1 VVLRGCI
8 SSVLNCDKLRSVM
21 ISKPYSFITALL
33 AVLFFGQLASA
44 ESRPNIVLVM
54 VDDMGWSSIGCY
66 GGMVETPTI
75 DRLAKNGVR
84 FNQFYN
90 GARCCPTR
98 ATLMTGLHPHQVG
111 IGHMTLPVK
120 SAVDPKPGEATSG
133 FALLEADRSDVPASY
148 QGWLNIDIPTL
159 PEMLK
164 ASGYATY
171 MTGKWHL
178 ASEQSETWP
187 LQRGFDRFYGHLAGT
202 SHFFAPAN
210 LHRGNQRIQAEGER
224 YYITDAISEQ
234 AIEYLKVHDKTKDA
248 EPFFLYLAYN
258 APHFPLQCMPEDY
271 EKYKGRYMEGWDA
284 LRAQRLAK
292 QKRMGIVP
300 ESTQLAPRPENIP
313 AWDRLRAEKQV
324 EMDGI
329 MATYAAM
336 IDRVDQNLGKLV
348 SHLEAS
354 GELDNTLILFL
365 SDNGGE
371 AESGAFGRFDYA
383 DLGKYGSGG
392 NKYGKGWAS
401 LSNTPFREY
410 KHYAHQGGVQSPL
423 IAHWPKGI
431 SSKLNNRILE
441 QPSYLPDLV
450 ETCLDI
456 GAASRPERKNGKSV
470 PKGEGVSL
478 VKTLKGNSSNVHEK
492 PFFIE
497 HEGNRIARDGNW
509 KLVSYYDKRWELYDL
524 DGDRSESNDLAKR
537 HPEIVKRL
545 NQAYVNWAKRS
556 GVVDWEVAKDFNVY
570 DAIKRKAGK

>member
-1 VVLRGCI
+1 
-8 SSVLNCDKLRSVM
+8 M
-21 ISKPYSFITALL
+21 ISKLYSFITALL
-33 AVLFFGQLASA
+33 AVLFFVPLASA

-210 LHRGNQRIQAEGER
+210 LHRGNQPIQAEGER
-224 YYITDAISEQ
+224 YYITDAISDQ
-234 AIEYLKVHDKTKDA
+234 AIEYLEIHDKTKDA

-284 LRAQRLAK
+284 LRVQRLAK

-313 AWDRLRAEKQV
+313 AWDSLRAEKQV

-371 AESGAFGRFDYA
+371 AESGAFGRFNYA

-545 NQAYVNWAKRS
+545 NQAYVNWARRS
-556 GVVDWEVAKDFNVY
+556 GVVDWEIAKDFNVY
-570 DAIKRKAGK
+570 DAIKRKAEK

>member
-1 VVLRGCI
+1 MKSRL
-8 SSVLNCDKLRSVM
+8 SKL
-21 ISKPYSFITALL
+21 LL
-33 AVLFFGQLASA
+33 ASLLVTLPLALTVSA
-44 ESRPNIVLVM
+44 ESRPNIVLIM
-54 VDDMGWSSIGCY
+54 VDDMGWSSIGSY
-66 GGMVETPTI
+66 GGMVETPTL
-75 DRLAKNGVR
+75 DRLSKDGIR

-90 GARCCPTR
+90 AARCCPTR

-120 SAVDPKPGEATSG
+120 STTDPKTGEPASY
-133 FALLEADRSDVPASY
+133 FALTEEDRSDVPASY
-148 QGWLNIDIPTL
+148 QGWLNVDIPTL

-164 ASGYATY
+164 SAGYATY

-178 ASEQSETWP
+178 ASGKSETWP

-202 SHFFAPAN
+202 SHFFVPAN
-210 LHRGNQRIQAEGER
+210 LHRGNQPIQKDGER
-224 YYITDAISEQ
+224 YYITDAISDQ
-234 AIEYLKVHDKTKDA
+234 AIEYLAEHDKAKDS

-258 APHFPLQCMPEDY
+258 APHFPLQCMPEDF
-271 EKYKGRYMEGWDA
+271 EKYKGRYMDGWDV
-284 LRAQRLAK
+284 LRPQRLDK

-300 ESTQLAPRPENIP
+300 ESTKLAPRPENIP
-313 AWDRLRAEKQV
+313 AWESLSHEKKI
-324 EMDGI
+324 EMDAI

-348 SHLEAS
+348 AHLEDS

-371 AESGAFGRFDYA
+371 AETGALGSFKYA

-423 IAHWPKGI
+423 IAHWPAGIDSNSKGKI
-431 SSKLNNRILE
+431 FG

-450 ETCLDI
+450 ETCLDL
-456 GAASRPERKNGKSV
+456 ADASRPKRKNGKPV
-470 PKGEGVSL
+470 PAGEGISL
-478 VKTLKGNSSNVHEK
+478 ASVFKKQSASLHSG

-509 KLVSYYDKRWELYDL
+509 KLVSYFDKPWELYDL
-524 DGDRSESNDLAKR
+524 DTDRSESTDLTKR

-545 NQAYVNWAKRS
+545 NQAYGVWAKRA
-556 GVVDWEVAKDFNVY
+556 GVVDWEVAKDYNVY
-570 DAIKRKAGK
+570 DAIKRKAAR

>member
-1 VVLRGCI
+1 
-8 SSVLNCDKLRSVM
+8 M
-21 ISKPYSFITALL
+21 ISKPHFFIASFL
-33 AVLFFGQLASA
+33 AILFSVQSAST

-120 SAVDPKPGEATSG
+120 SAVDPKPGDATSA
-133 FALLEADRSDVPASY
+133 FALLEADRSEVPASY
-148 QGWLNIDIPTL
+148 QGWLNTDIPTL

-164 ASGYATY
+164 SAGYATY

-202 SHFFAPAN
+202 SHFFVPAN

-224 YYITDAISEQ
+224 YYITDAISKQ
-234 AIEYLKVHDKTKDA
+234 AIEYLKVHDRTKD
-248 EPFFLYLAYN
+248 EVPFFLYLAYN

-271 EKYKGRYMEGWDA
+271 EKYKGRYLEGWDI
-284 LRAQRLAK
+284 LRVQRLAK

-300 ESTQLAPRPENIP
+300 ESTQLAPRTENIP
-313 AWDRLRAEKQV
+313 AWDSLRAEKQV
-324 EMDGI
+324 EMDAI

-371 AESGAFGRFDYA
+371 AESGAFGRFNYA
-383 DLGKYGSGG
+383 ELGKYGSGG

-431 SSKLNNRILE
+431 SSKLNSSILE

-456 GAASRPERKNGKSV
+456 GTASRPELKNGKSV

-478 VKTLKGNSSNVHEK
+478 VKTLKGSSDRIHEK
-492 PFFIE
+492 AFFIE

-509 KLVSYYDKRWELYDL
+509 KLVSYYDNSWELYDL
-524 DGDRSESNDLAKR
+524 DEDRSESNDLAER
-537 HPEIVKRL
+537 RPEIVKRMD
-545 NQAYVNWAKRS
+545 QAYSKWAKRS
-556 GVVDWEVAKDFNVY
+556 GVVDWNIAKDYNVY
-570 DAIKRKAGK
+570 DAIKRKASQ

>member
-1 VVLRGCI
+1 M
-8 SSVLNCDKLRSVM
+8 NT
-21 ISKPYSFITALL
+21 KPYYFVALL
-33 AVLFFGQLASA
+33 FAALIPAQVARA
-44 ESRPNIVLVM
+44 ETQPNIVLVM

-75 DRLAKNGVR
+75 DRLAQNGVR

-120 SAVDPKPGEATSG
+120 SVINPKAGEATSYY
-133 FALLEADRSDVPASY
+133 ALNENDRSEIPASY
-148 QGWLNIDIPTL
+148 QGWLDTGIPTL

-164 ASGYATY
+164 EAGYATY

-178 ASEQSETWP
+178 ASPKSETWP

-202 SHFFAPAN
+202 SDFFVPAN
-210 LHRGNQRIQAEGER
+210 LHRGNQPIQAKGER

-234 AIEYLKVHDKTKDA
+234 AIEYLEDHDKQKDE

-271 EKYKGRYMEGWDA
+271 EKYRGRYMEGWDA
-284 LRAQRLAK
+284 LRAKRLAK

-300 ESTQLAPRPENIP
+300 ESTTLAPRPKKVP
-313 AWDRLRAEKQV
+313 AWDSLSPEKQV
-324 EMDGI
+324 EMDAI

-336 IDRVDQNLGKLV
+336 IDRVDRNLGKLV
-348 SHLEAS
+348 NQLEDS

-371 AESGAFGRFDYA
+371 AETGPLGKFRYD
-383 DLGKYGSGG
+383 DLGQ
-392 NKYGKGWAS
+392 YGKGGYKYGEAWAN

-423 IAHWPKGI
+423 IAHWPEGI
-431 SSKLNNRILE
+431 AAKMNNGILE

-450 ETCLDI
+450 ETCLDV
-456 GAASRPERKNGKSV
+456 ADAKRPKRKKGKAV
-470 PKGEGVSL
+470 PKGDGVSL
-478 VKTLKGNSSNVHEK
+478 AKIFQGNSGTVHQK

-497 HEGNRIARDGNW
+497 HEGNRIARDGKW
-509 KLVSYYDKRWELYDL
+509 KLVSYFDKPWELFDL
-524 DGDRSESNDLAKR
+524 DTDRSESADLAKR
-537 HPEIVKRL
+537 HPETVKRL
-545 NQAYVNWAKRS
+545 NAAYMKWADRA
-556 GVVDWEVAKDFNVY
+556 GVIDWKTAKGYNVY
-570 DAIKRKAGK
+570 DAIKKKNAR